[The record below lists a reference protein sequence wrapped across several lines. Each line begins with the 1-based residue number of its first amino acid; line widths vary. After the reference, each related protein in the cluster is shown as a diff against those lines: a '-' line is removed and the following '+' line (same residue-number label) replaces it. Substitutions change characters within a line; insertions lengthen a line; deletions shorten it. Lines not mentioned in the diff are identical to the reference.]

1 MFNPVRHIRLFRLLC
16 RPTFR
21 SFRLRLVGCG
31 AILILSGICLSS
43 GAQTRAVGQ
52 PGAVEQ
58 PANDASAAG
67 QNQSSGADQSQVS
80 TVTDPGQTRGLLHI
94 VPFGRVASGVKNTFA
109 PAGAHLTYW
118 GGPVISNIK
127 VVVVFWGSHVVTTNP
142 ADGTATLS
150 QFFTDITSSRYF
162 DLLTEYT
169 TAGIVGNNGVST
181 SNQSIGHGS
190 FVSTVTITPSKCPG
204 GSATACILLDSDIQT
219 ELTNQINAAVL
230 PGPQTDAHGFV
241 NTFYAVYFPPNVTI
255 ELDATT
261 KSCVKGGFCAYHS
274 STGSTIPYGVM
285 ADFSSGGCSVG
296 CGSGTTLQIATAVSS
311 HEMSEA
317 ITDAQVGSSN
327 VLGPPL
333 AWYDPDPAGSALG
346 EIGDICGGQDVTVSA
361 GSNTYKI
368 QQEFSNLQND
378 CVSAP
383 PAMKMPGSG
392 AGPGVPFSLA
402 LTVQSSTTAATLSNY
417 TGSVHFTSSDPLA
430 VLPAD
435 YTFVAGDA
443 GSHTFQFTLNT
454 LGNQTI
460 SVADTRSSGFT
471 GSTTVNISTA
481 IDLATS
487 VSPGQLT
494 ALPGASGL
502 TLATSVRNN
511 GSTPTSG
518 AVSIV
523 MSLGSGLNAAALAG
537 TGWTCT
543 LGTLTCVRADA
554 LASGANYPD
563 ITVTFNVAANAP
575 SVASISSTVSGGGD
589 ADFSNNTANATVNI
603 GPVVSITSSTAGATV
618 TAGGVAHYVVGMNL
632 SPAAGTVNFSCSGLP
647 TAASCSFSP
656 TSLTSSGNVTMTLST
671 TARATV
677 ANGPQPGN
685 RNLWLLLGL
694 LSSAAM
700 AGFCLRARKQ
710 PRRVRRLA
718 PIFGTCTLLLAGV
731 LAGCGGGSKP
741 PTVTNVI
748 VGTPAG
754 TYVVTFTAT
763 SANGTASQ
771 TMNLT
776 VN

>member
-1 MFNPVRHIRLFRLLC
+1 MLLFNPVRHIRFFRLVP

-21 SFRLRLVGCG
+21 SFLLRLVGCG
-31 AILILSGICLSS
+31 AILILSGMYLSV
-43 GAQTRAVGQ
+43 GAQTRPAEQ
-52 PGAVEQ
+52 PGNEAT
-58 PANDASAAG
+58 AAG
-67 QNQSSGADQSQVS
+67 QNRSSGADQGQASAVAE
-80 TVTDPGQTRGLLHI
+80 PGQTRGLIHI
-94 VPFGRVASGVKNTFA
+94 VPFGRVASGLKNTFA
-109 PAGAHLTYW
+109 PTGAHLTYW

-127 VVVVFWGSHVVTTNP
+127 VVVVFWGPNVVTTSA

-150 QFFTDITSSRYF
+150 HFFTDITSSRYF

-169 TAGIVGNNGVST
+169 TAGIQGNDGVST

-190 FVSTVTITPSKCPG
+190 FVSAVTITPSLCPG
-204 GSATACILLDSDIQT
+204 GATACTVTDVEIQT

-230 PGPQTDAHGFV
+230 PAPQTDAHGIV
-241 NTFYAVYFPPNVTI
+241 DTYYAVYFPPNVTI
-255 ELDATT
+255 QLNATT

-274 STGSTIPYGVM
+274 NTGSNIPYGVM
-285 ADFSSGGCSVG
+285 ADFSSGGCSLG

-311 HEMSEA
+311 HEMSET
-317 ITDAQVGSSN
+317 ITDAQVGSASA
-327 VLGPPL
+327 LAPPL
-333 AWYDPDPAGSALG
+333 AWYDPDPAATPLG

-361 GSNTYKI
+361 GSNTYKV

-378 CVSAP
+378 CVTAP
-383 PAMKMPGSG
+383 PAMKMPVSG
-392 AGPGVPFSLA
+392 AGPNVPFNLA
-402 LTVQSSTTAATLSNY
+402 LTVQSSATAATLSNY

-435 YTFVAGDA
+435 YTFVGGDA

-471 GSTTVNISTA
+471 GSTTVNIGTA

-487 VSPGQLT
+487 VSPSQLA
-494 ALPGASGL
+494 ALPGANGL

-518 AVSIV
+518 SVSLA
-523 MSLGSGLNAAALAG
+523 MSLGSGLNATALAG
-537 TGWTCT
+537 TGWACT
-543 LGTLTCVRADA
+543 LGTQTCIRADA

-563 ITVTFNVAANAP
+563 ITLTFNVAANAP
-575 SVASISSTVSGGGD
+575 SGASISSTVSGGGD
-589 ADFSNNTANATVNI
+589 ADLANNSASATVNI
-603 GPVVSITSSTAGATV
+603 GPVVSITSSTASATI
-618 TAGGVAHYVVGMNL
+618 TAGGAAHYVVGMNL

-656 TSLTSSGNVTMTLST
+656 ASLTSSGNVTMTVST
-671 TARATV
+671 TARAAV
-677 ANGPQPGN
+677 ANDPRPGN
-685 RNLWLLLGL
+685 RNPWLLLGL
-694 LSSAAM
+694 LSLAAM
-700 AGFCLRARKQ
+700 AGFCLRVRTQ

-718 PIFGTCTLLLAGV
+718 PIFGTCTLLIAGV

-741 PTVTNVI
+741 PTVTNPI

-763 SANGTASQ
+763 SSNGTASQ
-771 TMNLT
+771 TMKLI